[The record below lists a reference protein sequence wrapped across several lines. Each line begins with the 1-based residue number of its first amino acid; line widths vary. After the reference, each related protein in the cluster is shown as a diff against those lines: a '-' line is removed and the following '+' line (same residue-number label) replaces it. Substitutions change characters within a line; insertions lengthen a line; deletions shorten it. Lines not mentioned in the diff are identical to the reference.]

1 MDLEKYEMA
10 MRAADRVIRDIT
22 PDQYGASTPC
32 SEWDVRQLVNH
43 LVFGNWMF
51 ARAAGGERVAIE
63 GDEDDGDDDELP
75 DMLGDDPPMAFRD
88 SADAV
93 VAAWR
98 RPGAVEQVC
107 HLPFADLPGAAAMR
121 IHFKDV
127 VTHTWDLARA
137 TGQDEDIDPELASEA
152 LEISRAVVNDELREL
167 GAFAPAVDVGD
178 DAPVHHQL
186 VGFLGRTP

>member
-1 MDLEKYEMA
+1 MELERYKRA
-10 MRAADRVIRDIT
+10 MQAADRVIRGIT
-22 PDQYGASTPC
+22 PDQYDALTPC
-32 SEWDVRQLVNH
+32 AEWNVRQLVNH

-51 ARAAGGERVAIE
+51 ARAASGERVAAE
-63 GDEDDGDDDELP
+63 GNDDDDDDELP
-75 DMLGDDPPMAFRD
+75 DMVGDDPAMAFRD
-88 SADAV
+88 SADAA

-137 TGQDEDIDPELASEA
+137 TGQDEDIAPDLASEA
-152 LEISRAVVNDELREL
+152 LEIARAVVNDELREL
-167 GAFAPAVDVGD
+167 GAFGPAVDVGD
-178 DAPVHHQL
+178 DAPLHHQL

>member
-1 MDLEKYEMA
+1 MELERYERA
-10 MRAADRVIRDIT
+10 MQAADRVIRGIT
-22 PDQYGASTPC
+22 PDQYDAPTPC
-32 SEWDVRQLVNH
+32 AEWNVRQLVNH

-51 ARAAGGERVAIE
+51 ARAASGERVAAE
-63 GDEDDGDDDELP
+63 GNDDDDDDELP
-75 DMLGDDPPMAFRD
+75 DMIGDDPAMAFRD
-88 SADAV
+88 SADAA

-98 RPGAVEQVC
+98 SPGAVEQVC

-137 TGQDEDIDPELASEA
+137 TGQNEDIDPDLASEA
-152 LEISRAVVNDELREL
+152 LEIARAVVNDELREL
-167 GAFAPAVDVGD
+167 GAFGPAVDVGD
-178 DAPVHHQL
+178 DAPVRHQL